1 MLADRDGESW
11 DESAEDVEE
20 KTRDLMG
27 KAMSES
33 QTTSDKE
40 SAKQRYSSD
49 DIADATDA
57 SAPDRVG
64 ETFER
69 IQIRMEDILGSVE
82 DAAQSVEPGIDEKV
96 SEVISTTSKRLKG
109 AGLGVFATRAVSI
122 VRQEL
127 QEGLS
132 GSATMEP
139 VYRSI
144 GEGKSEVRD
153 IITKASRGAIRAIN
167 RTTGQLQ
174 SKLFKMYTRVQELE
188 TSAEDLRSQVREW
201 RSRANE
207 LEDLI
212 QSKEQSLSRLEFR
225 ISQMQEDHHELE
237 ATLDEKDEE
246 ISALRGQL
254 SEARSQ
260 IEQKE
265 ELIASLDA
273 AEELVDDYE
282 KRTKELSSVK
292 GQLTEMEEKV
302 SQKEERITTLEE
314 GLHELRDD
322 NAALKETID
331 ELSDDLASVRGT
343 AKSRKSEIESLE
355 EQLQE
360 LRARWEML
368 YQVAEEEPDFKA
380 YFLIADKEHTWLP
393 LTHLSKAL
401 GIPTVRLRR
410 DLQRFVDV
418 GLIELEGDKV
428 RPRKLSDVAEEV
440 AGAEDRIFQKAR
452 ESILGSATDEETED
466 DFVSEEQTESE
477 DETKNEDGTATEE
490 SEEDTNE
497 DSEKS

>member
-1 MLADRDGESW
+1 MLADRDDEPL
-11 DESAEDVEE
+11 DESAEDVGQ
-20 KTRDLMG
+20 KTRELMG
-27 KAMSES
+27 KATEEQGFTSE
-33 QTTSDKE
+33 
-40 SAKQRYSSD
+40 A
-49 DIADATDA
+49 IAEATDE
-57 SAPDRVG
+57 STTDKVG

-82 DAAQSVEPGIDEKV
+82 DAAQSVEPGMDDKI
-96 SEVISTTSKRLKG
+96 SEVISMTSKRLKG
-109 AGLGVFATRAVSI
+109 AGLGVFATSAVNI
-122 VRQEL
+122 VREEVE
-127 QEGLS
+127 EGLS

-139 VYRSI
+139 VHRSI
-144 GEGKSEVRD
+144 SEGKSEVRD
-153 IITKASRGAIRAIN
+153 IVTKASRGAIRAIN

-174 SKLFKMYTRVQELE
+174 GKLFKMYTRVQELE

-212 QSKEQSLSRLEFR
+212 QSKEQSVSRLEFR
-225 ISQMQEDHHELE
+225 ISQMKEDHNELE
-237 ATLDEKDEE
+237 AILDEKDEE

-302 SQKEERITTLEE
+302 SQKEERISTLEDDLQ
-314 GLHELRDD
+314 GLRED

-331 ELSDDLASVRGT
+331 ELSDELASARGT

-355 EQLQE
+355 KQLRE

-428 RPRKLSDVAEEV
+428 RPRKLSEVAEEV
-440 AGAEDRIFQKAR
+440 SGAEERTFQKAR
-452 ESILGSATDEETED
+452 ESILGD
-466 DFVSEEQTESE
+466 VSEEEPKDSTELEGTTKSE
-477 DETKNEDGTATEE
+477 DEAEPENGTAIDD
-490 SEEDTNE
+490 SEEETSE
-497 DSEKS
+497 DIEKS

>member
-1 MLADRDGESW
+1 
-11 DESAEDVEE
+11 
-20 KTRDLMG
+20 
-27 KAMSES
+27 
-33 QTTSDKE
+33 
-40 SAKQRYSSD
+40 
-49 DIADATDA
+49 
-57 SAPDRVG
+57 
-64 ETFER
+64 
-69 IQIRMEDILGSVE
+69 
-82 DAAQSVEPGIDEKV
+82 
-96 SEVISTTSKRLKG
+96 
-109 AGLGVFATRAVSI
+109 LGVFATSAVNI
-122 VRQEL
+122 VREEVE
-127 QEGLS
+127 EGLS

-139 VYRSI
+139 VHRSI
-144 GEGKSEVRD
+144 SEGKSEVRD
-153 IITKASRGAIRAIN
+153 IVTKASRGAIRAIN

-174 SKLFKMYTRVQELE
+174 GKLFKMYTRVQELE

-212 QSKEQSLSRLEFR
+212 QSKEQSVSRLEFR
-225 ISQMQEDHHELE
+225 ISQMKEDHNELE
-237 ATLDEKDEE
+237 AILDEKDEE

-302 SQKEERITTLEE
+302 SQKEERISTLEDDLQ
-314 GLHELRDD
+314 GLRED

-331 ELSDDLASVRGT
+331 ELSDELASARGT

-355 EQLQE
+355 KQLRE

-418 GLIELEGDKV
+418 GLIELEGDKI
-428 RPRKLSDVAEEV
+428 RPRKLSEVAEEV
-440 AGAEDRIFQKAR
+440 SGAEERTFQKAR
-452 ESILGSATDEETED
+452 ESILGD
-466 DFVSEEQTESE
+466 VSEEEPKDSTELEGTTKSE
-477 DETKNEDGTATEE
+477 DEAEPENGTAIDD
-490 SEEDTNE
+490 SEEETSE
-497 DSEKS
+497 DIEKS

>member
-1 MLADRDGESW
+1 MLADRDGEPL
-11 DESAEDVEE
+11 DESAEDVEQ
-20 KTRDLMG
+20 KTRELMG
-27 KAMSES
+27 KAMGESDSSSEK
-33 QTTSDKE
+33 TTEEQSF
-40 SAKQRYSSD
+40 SSD
-49 DIADATDA
+49 AIAELTDE
-57 SAPDRVG
+57 STVDKVG

-82 DAAQSVEPGIDEKV
+82 DAAQSVEPGMDEKI

-109 AGLGVFATRAVSI
+109 AGLGVFATSAVSI
-122 VRQEL
+122 VREEVE
-127 QEGLS
+127 EGLS

-139 VYRSI
+139 IHRSI
-144 GEGKSEVRD
+144 REGRSEVRD
-153 IITKASRGAIRAIN
+153 IVTKASRGAIRAIN
-167 RTTGQLQ
+167 RTTRQLQ
-174 SKLFKMYTRVQELE
+174 GKLFKMYTRVQELE
-188 TSAEDLRSQVREW
+188 TSAEDLRSQIREW
-201 RSRANE
+201 RSQANK

-212 QSKEQSLSRLEFR
+212 QSKEQSVSRLEFR
-225 ISQMQEDHHELE
+225 ISQMKEDQNELE
-237 ATLDEKDEE
+237 STLDEKDEE

-254 SEARSQ
+254 SEAKSQ

-292 GQLTEMEEKV
+292 GQLAEMEEKV
-302 SQKEERITTLEE
+302 FQKDNRISTLEE
-314 GLHELRDD
+314 ELDKLRDD
-322 NAALKETID
+322 NADLKDTID
-331 ELSDDLASVRGT
+331 EMSDELASVRGT

-418 GLIELEGDKV
+418 GLVELEGDKV
-428 RPRKLSDVAEEV
+428 RPRKLSEVSEEVSGAEEKT
-440 AGAEDRIFQKAR
+440 FQKVR
-452 ESILGSATDEETED
+452 ESILGD
-466 DFVSEEQTESE
+466 VSEEEPEDRTESE
-477 DETKNEDGTATEE
+477 DTITSEDETEPEDGTAIEE
-490 SEEDTNE
+490 CEEETNE
-497 DSEKS
+497 DIEKS